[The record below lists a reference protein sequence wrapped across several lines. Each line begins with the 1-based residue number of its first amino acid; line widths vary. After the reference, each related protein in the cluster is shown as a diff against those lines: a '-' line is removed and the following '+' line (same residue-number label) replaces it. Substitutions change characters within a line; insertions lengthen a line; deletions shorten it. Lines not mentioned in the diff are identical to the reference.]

1 MNAYMAL
8 VIIAASMTA
17 PQIIA
22 IVILALIV
30 VAAFVAFRFN
40 TTLQMRVSFNMD
52 DESKLFNKDGLE
64 KYYINHKKQFKK
76 ASLVV
81 VEIGNLDSAY
91 KNHPRKQE
99 FIIKMAD
106 AVLKGMKKEETAARI
121 SFNKF
126 VALLNDRDQLALKQ
140 YCQNVEERITTPG
153 FDGYTDIKYDLKF
166 GVYESP
172 KMEDVLGDLRLA
184 EAAIT
189 YSTFVE
195 RNIYHY
201 VDEVE
206 FYAVKEVRIAKARA
220 IAIEQKQFVPYI
232 IPRVSV
238 KSKKVV
244 GGEIVCR
251 WVDNRQE
258 DLFLP
263 SDFLPIFEADGF
275 IKELDKEMFDAACLL
290 AQSLK
295 AKKIDDL
302 VVAVNVS
309 KQNFEDV
316 NYPDSLV
323 AIAKNYNIDN
333 ANIEIGLT
341 GITPEDS
348 SSAIAKYVTDL
359 KQRGFKVA
367 VNGFGKTPQP
377 LSAIVSSSYDA
388 YKLDGSFFTNGL
400 TTDKAK
406 KAVMDLI
413 TLVEG
418 QEANVVCDGVSDT
431 ATMNY
436 IASVNEDTYI
446 QGSAISKSVPTYQ
459 FDSIL
464 STKFVFDYKP
474 LPKSVRGGQAP
485 AATSE
490 EVAQLNERIREL
502 EEELAK
508 ERAKKKGKGSDTQE
522 VEDPAPIPAPQP
534 VYVNHNSAEIELLRR
549 QLEEER
555 ERARL
560 AEKEARDAE
569 FKRLREEIEGLKK
582 AKQEPIVLEAVE
594 EEPAPAPALAPTPV
608 PTPIKEDADDDDED
622 EGEEEELEEID
633 LEGDAE
639 KDEEKLA
646 KLMEGFKKQFKDQWE
661 QEMLKKYPE
670 LMKKHNER
678 KCFADRVI
686 KMAPEKKEYYNT
698 IKNALMGY
706 EGVTNVTKNFSDNF
720 VYNRQVIA
728 KIAVSGKS
736 FKLYL
741 ALDPSKYPAGQFP
754 HQDVSAKKVHAKT
767 PFAMRTTSKLATKR
781 AGILIQD
788 LAHINGMQKKKD
800 FAPKDYA
807 KGIQFQIKKNNKK

>member
-52 DESKLFNKDGLE
+52 DESKLFNKDGLA
-64 KYYINHKKQFKK
+64 KYYENHKKQFKK

-81 VEIGNLDSAY
+81 VEICNLESAY
-91 KNHPRKQE
+91 KNHPKKQE

-106 AVLKGMKKEETAARI
+106 AVLKGMKKQETAARI

-126 VALLNDRDQLALKQ
+126 VALLDDRDQLALKQ
-140 YCQNVEERITTPG
+140 YCQNMEERILAPG

-172 KMEDVLGDLRLA
+172 EMKDVIGDVRLA

-195 RNIYHY
+195 KNIYHY

-232 IPRVSV
+232 IPRVSI

-263 SDFLPIFEADGF
+263 SDFMPIFEADGF

-295 AKKIDDL
+295 SKIGDEL
-302 VVAVNVS
+302 VIAVNVS

-323 AIAKNYNIDN
+323 QIAKNYNIDN
-333 ANIEIGLT
+333 KNIEIGLT
-341 GITPEDS
+341 GISTDDSPE
-348 SSAIAKYVTDL
+348 AIAKYITDL
-359 KQRGFKVA
+359 KQRGFKVS
-367 VNGFGKTPQP
+367 VNGFGKSPQP
-377 LSAIVSSSYDA
+377 LSTIIASSYDA
-388 YKLDGSFFTNGL
+388 YKLDNSFFANGL

-406 KAVMDLI
+406 KAVVDLI
-413 TLVEG
+413 NLIEG
-418 QEANVVCDGVSDT
+418 QEANVVCDGVSDS

-436 IASVNEDTYI
+436 IASVNEDAYI

-474 LPKSVRGGQAP
+474 LPKAQKGQVQGAS
-485 AATSE
+485 SE
-490 EVAQLNERIREL
+490 EVALLNAKIAEL

-508 ERAKKKGKGSDTQE
+508 ERAKKKGKDSDNKEEAKAE
-522 VEDPAPIPAPQP
+522 VPHPQP
-534 VYVNHNSAEIELLRR
+534 VYVNQNSAEIELLKR

-569 FKRLREEIEGLKK
+569 LKSLREEIEGLKK
-582 AKQEPIVLEAVE
+582 AKQEPIVLEEVE
-594 EEPAPAPALAPTPV
+594 EEEAPAPAPAPTPV
-608 PTPIKEDADDDDED
+608 PTPIKEDVDDDEDED

-633 LEGDAE
+633 LASDSE

-646 KLMEGFKKQFKDQWE
+646 KLMETFKKQFRDQWE
-661 QEMLKKYPE
+661 QELLKKYPD

-678 KCFADRVI
+678 KGFADRVI

-698 IKNALMGY
+698 IKNALMSY
-706 EGVTNVTKNFSDNF
+706 EGINNVTKNFSDNF

-741 ALDPSKYPAGQFP
+741 ALDPSKYPTGQFP
-754 HQDVSAKKVHAKT
+754 HQDVSGKKVHAKT

-788 LAHINGMQKKKD
+788 LAHINGMHKKAD
-800 FAPKDYA
+800 FTPKDYA
-807 KGIQFQIKKNNKK
+807 KGIQFQIKKNKK